1 MPRAGTRLG
10 PPGCSR
16 STSRRSTRRSGTSSS
31 PPRDGK
37 GSRLPG
43 DSPIPRR
50 LSFNQR
56 VRFHALVGARVWHSP
71 CPVRRVWIRLVHAR
85 STSLRTQLG
94 AARSLLASLASAR
107 QALGAAAL
115 DADGRGPAASTREQV
130 SAAIAAYRAEAK
142 LDDVLAGTWRQVSAL
157 MEERGLR

>member
-1 MPRAGTRLG
+1 MAPALPYKTDMDMPR
-10 PPGCSR
+10 PR
-16 STSRRSTRRSGTSSS
+16 SL
-31 PPRDGK
+31 DFAA
-37 GSRLPG
+37 
-43 DSPIPRR
+43 PRR
-50 LSFNQR
+50 RLNTSPA
-56 VRFHALVGARVWHSP
+56 VALWRPQLVLATSITAPPARRAVVLAEP
-71 CPVRRVWIRLVHAR
+71 TAR
-85 STSLRTQLG
+85 PEALRTQLG